1 MIRNLLLFV
10 VLIYFASSPLHFYLL
25 LILTM
30 SYNHPDRLISFIIIY
45 IIVYIIIY
53 IIIYVINLFHVKL
66 FIKGHNKI
74 SSQES
79 ACIFTI
85 IEVLFIKIVL
95 KKYILTRIFSNKKN
109 FMFYVFSEG
118 KTSKLCEI
126 LQVTRFRLGKRF
138 FLIP

>member
-1 MIRNLLLFV
+1 
-10 VLIYFASSPLHFYLL
+10 
-25 LILTM
+25 M
-30 SYNHPDRLISFIIIY
+30 SYNLPDRLISFIIIY
-45 IIVYIIIY
+45 IIVY

-95 KKYILTRIFSNKKN
+95 KK
-109 FMFYVFSEG
+109 
-118 KTSKLCEI
+118 
-126 LQVTRFRLGKRF
+126 
-138 FLIP
+138 

>member
-1 MIRNLLLFV
+1 
-10 VLIYFASSPLHFYLL
+10 
-25 LILTM
+25 M
-30 SYNHPDRLISFIIIY
+30 SYNLPDRLISFIIIY
-45 IIVYIIIY
+45 IIVY

-138 FLIP
+138 FLI

>member
-1 MIRNLLLFV
+1 MTHNLLLLLFV
-10 VLIYFASSPLHFYLL
+10 VLIYFASSSLHFYLL
-25 LILTM
+25 LTM
-30 SYNHPDRLISFIIIY
+30 SYNLPDRLISFIIIY

-53 IIIYVINLFHVKL
+53 VINLFHVKL
-66 FIKGHNKI
+66 FIKGYNKI
-74 SSQES
+74 SLQES
-79 ACIFTI
+79 VCIFTI

-95 KKYILTRIFSNKKN
+95 KKWILTRIFSKKKK

>member
-1 MIRNLLLFV
+1 VTRNLLLLFV

-25 LILTM
+25 LTM
-30 SYNHPDRLISFIIIY
+30 SYNLPDRLISFIIIY
-45 IIVYIIIY
+45 IIVY

-85 IEVLFIKIVL
+85 IEVLFIKIVFKEVNSYNL
-95 KKYILTRIFSNKKN
+95 VAADVLYTHISTHTYTQYLHTHIHTHSHT
-109 FMFYVFSEG
+109 Y
-118 KTSKLCEI
+118 L
-126 LQVTRFRLGKRF
+126 
-138 FLIP
+138 

>member
-1 MIRNLLLFV
+1 MSHIKWYVTRNLLLFV

-53 IIIYVINLFHVKL
+53 VINLFHVKL

-95 KKYILTRIFSNKKN
+95 KKWILTRIFSKKKIYVLCIFRRKNLQTLWN
-109 FMFYVFSEG
+109 F
-118 KTSKLCEI
+118 TSD
-126 LQVTRFRLGKRF
+126 
-138 FLIP
+138 

>member
-1 MIRNLLLFV
+1 MTRNLLLFV

-85 IEVLFIKIVL
+85 IEVLFIKIVFKEVISYNL
-95 KKYILTRIFSNKKN
+95 VAADVLYTHISTHTYTQYLHTHIHTHSHT
-109 FMFYVFSEG
+109 Y
-118 KTSKLCEI
+118 L
-126 LQVTRFRLGKRF
+126 
-138 FLIP
+138 

>member
-1 MIRNLLLFV
+1 MTRNLLLFV

-53 IIIYVINLFHVKL
+53 VINLFHVKL

-79 ACIFTI
+79 ACIFTL

-95 KKYILTRIFSNKKN
+95 EK
-109 FMFYVFSEG
+109 
-118 KTSKLCEI
+118 
-126 LQVTRFRLGKRF
+126 
-138 FLIP
+138 

>member
-1 MIRNLLLFV
+1 M
-10 VLIYFASSPLHFYLL
+10 
-25 LILTM
+25 
-30 SYNHPDRLISFIIIY
+30 ISFIIIY

-85 IEVLFIKIVL
+85 IEVLFVKIVL
-95 KKYILTRIFSNKKN
+95 KEDYSP
-109 FMFYVFSEG
+109 
-118 KTSKLCEI
+118 EI
-126 LQVTRFRLGKRF
+126 IEQYYWLLEVIDF
-138 FLIP
+138 